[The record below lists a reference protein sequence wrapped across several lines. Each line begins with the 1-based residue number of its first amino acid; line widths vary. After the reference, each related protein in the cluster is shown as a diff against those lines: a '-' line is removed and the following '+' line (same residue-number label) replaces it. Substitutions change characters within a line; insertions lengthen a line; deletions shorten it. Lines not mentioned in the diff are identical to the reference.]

1 MSEKLEALKK
11 LAENLPKEVKG
22 NASSLVDRMG
32 TKIEGIGDNPIEWR
46 PENLRVVQPSS
57 DRSKL
62 PKGTPIGAIML
73 GEKVADQPLKSIPIR
88 VWNSRQMWSPD
99 KDENRLI
106 CFSPDGLVGSKYGL
120 CKDCQY
126 GKFDEEAGRSA
137 CNKGKTFL
145 SVTSDLSTVFST
157 TFTKTNYQN
166 GNQWAQMMTKARVA
180 PYKRVYELKTKTS
193 EKYKNVEALLVDTQ
207 NESTPVE
214 QIPFLEALFEKFDE
228 DRKAY
233 LKKFEETVRSRQEN
247 VPLLQDSST
256 QKEEVV
262 TQEALPT
269 PEQSSMAKKY
279 EL

>member
-1 MSEKLEALKK
+1 MSDKLEAIKK
-11 LAENLPKEVKG
+11 LAENLPKEVK
-22 NASSLVDRMG
+22 ASAQALVERMG

-73 GEKVADQPLKSIPIR
+73 GEKEAKQPLKSIPIR
-88 VWNSRQMWSPD
+88 MWNSRQMWSPD
-99 KDENRLI
+99 KDENRLL

-137 CNKGKTFL
+137 CNKGKTVLALTTDF
-145 SVTSDLSTVFST
+145 STVFSA

-180 PYKRVYELKTKTS
+180 PYKRIYELKTKTS

-207 NESTPVE
+207 NETTPVE
-214 QIPFLEALFEKFDE
+214 YLPFLEALFEKFDD
-228 DRKAY
+228 DRKIY
-233 LKKFEETVRSRQEN
+233 LKRFEETIRLKQDTT
-247 VPLLQDSST
+247 PLLPSPDQGDNVKALEAPATT
-256 QKEEVV
+256 Q
-262 TQEALPT
+262 
-269 PEQSSMAKKY
+269 QSEMAKKY